1 MRATVFPER
10 GHDHAHCTRELLERA
25 QQACVDAGARL
36 TPLRRK
42 VLTSVAESHHAAGA
56 YDIIERLAK
65 TGPRPAPISIYRALE
80 FLLHHGLVH
89 KIESRNA
96 FVACTHGE
104 HDGDAVLLIC
114 DQCGIVAEMEAGD
127 LVSDLEARAASLGFQ
142 CSVTMVEV
150 MGCCGDCVPN
160 A

>member
-1 MRATVFPER
+1 MQTTAFPKP
-10 GHDHAHCTRELLERA
+10 GHDHSHCTRELLTRA
-25 QQACVDAGARL
+25 EQTCAGSGARL

-42 VLTSVAESHHAAGA
+42 VLKSVAESHHASGA

-80 FLLHHGLVH
+80 FLLDQGLVH

-104 HDGDAVLLIC
+104 HTGDAVMLIC
-114 DQCGIVAEMEAGD
+114 GDCGIVAEMDAGD
-127 LVSDLEARAASLGFQ
+127 AISDLTLRAAAMGF
-142 CSVTMVEV
+142 SSSATVVE
-150 MGCCGDCVPN
+150 MTGCCGECDRD

>member
-1 MRATVFPER
+1 MRITAFPEP
-10 GHDHAHCTRELLERA
+10 GHDHSHCTRELLERA
-25 QQACVDAGARL
+25 ERVCLGAGARL

-42 VLTSVAESHHAAGA
+42 VLRSVADSHRASGA

-80 FLLHHGLVH
+80 FLRGHGLVH

-114 DQCGIVAEMEAGD
+114 A
-127 LVSDLEARAASLGFQ
+127 
-142 CSVTMVEV
+142 
-150 MGCCGDCVPN
+150 
-160 A
+160 

>member
-1 MRATVFPER
+1 MRTDAFPLP
-10 GHDHAHCTRELLERA
+10 GHDHSHCTRELLARA
-25 QQACVDAGARL
+25 ETICAGSGARL

-42 VLTSVAESHHAAGA
+42 VLQSVAESHHASGA

-65 TGPRPAPISIYRALE
+65 KGPRPAPISVYRALE
-80 FLLHHGLVH
+80 FLLGQELVH

-104 HDGDAVLLIC
+104 HKGDAVMLIC
-114 DQCGIVAEMEAGD
+114 EACGIVAEMDAGD
-127 LVSDLEARAASLGFQ
+127 AIADLTARAAVLGFA
-142 CSVTMVEV
+142 SSGTVVEV
-150 MGCCGDCVPN
+150 TGCCGECGQD

>member
-1 MRATVFPER
+1 MHPTAFPKP
-10 GHDHAHCTRELLERA
+10 GHDHSHCTRELLMRA
-25 QQACVDAGARL
+25 EQACAASGARL

-42 VLTSVAESHHAAGA
+42 VLKSVAESHHASGA
-56 YDIIERLAK
+56 YDIIERLAR

-80 FLLHHGLVH
+80 FLQDQGLVH

-104 HDGDAVLLIC
+104 HNGDAVMLIC
-114 DQCGIVAEMEAGD
+114 SDCGIVAEMDAGD
-127 LVSDLEARAASLGFQ
+127 AVAELTSRAAALGF
-142 CSVTMVEV
+142 SSNVTVVE
-150 MGCCGDCVPN
+150 MTGCCGECGRD